1 MRLVVAS
8 GPGNDG
14 RLKAI
19 GISGI
24 IDAESLRM
32 YTVPIL
38 LHGAQSMSKS
48 SGSVNEKGCWSTSP
62 ELPTERGRWR
72 QESVT

>member
-1 MRLVVAS
+1 MRLMVAS

-24 IDAESLRM
+24 IDAEYLRM
-32 YTVPIL
+32 YTVPNPP
-38 LHGAQSMSKS
+38 GAQSMSKS
-48 SGSVNEKGCWSTSP
+48 MGSVNEKGCWSTSP
-62 ELPTERGRWR
+62 ELPAERAKWR
-72 QESVT
+72 QESPT

>member
-14 RLKAI
+14 RLKAT

-24 IDAESLRM
+24 IGAEYLRM
-32 YTVPIL
+32 YTVPTPP
-38 LHGAQSMSKS
+38 GAQSMSKS
-48 SGSVNEKGCWSTSP
+48 IGSVNEKGCWSTSP
-62 ELPTERGRWR
+62 ELPTERGKWR
-72 QESVT
+72 QESAT